1 MLHLFDN
8 KQQNSH
14 ILKGFPAVSPKPII
28 LFEWA
33 LFLRWHK
40 LRSVLGGFHGV
51 HRYFSIHVFIIFDV
65 PTGWD
70 ESWWTL
76 SIFLPQNRLWKLLII
91 KIRKFPPF
99 FHFSI
104 IGLPPV
110 SSSTLG
116 SPHPFIH
123 LSIQVVGN
131 DFCWPNFIRGIFLKS
146 TAPRWGETFHSK
158 WEKTKEPTE
167 TGDPHYCRY
176 DGLWPSFT
184 GVKTMAYLRYLEIHS
199 WSSCFVSGQV
209 NDLVMTFLPHQS
221 HQSLFVTYKAW
232 YQLKPWPW
240 TN

>member
-1 MLHLFDN
+1 MSTF
-8 KQQNSH
+8 
-14 ILKGFPAVSPKPII
+14 
-28 LFEWA
+28 
-33 LFLRWHK
+33 FLTVAQTEKCFGWFS
-40 LRSVLGGFHGV
+40 RSYRH
-51 HRYFSIHVFIIFDV
+51 FSIHVFIIKLMYPQDEMSRDELSLNSC
-65 PTGWD
+65 PKTGFGSFW
-70 ESWWTL
+70 S
-76 SIFLPQNRLWKLLII
+76 S
-91 KIRKFPPF
+91 KFENSS
-99 FHFSI
+99 HFSVFSMDRSSS
-104 IGLPPV
+104 GQ
-110 SSSTLG
+110 SSTLG

-131 DFCWPNFIRGIFLKS
+131 DFCWPNFIRSIFLKS
-146 TAPRWGETFHSK
+146 TAPRWGETFDSK

-167 TGDPHYCRY
+167 TGEPLPAP
-176 DGLWPSFT
+176 LWWPMAIVSSRFTT

>member
-1 MLHLFDN
+1 MSTFFNGGTNWEVFWVVFTEFID
-8 KQQNSH
+8 
-14 ILKGFPAVSPKPII
+14 I
-28 LFEWA
+28 
-33 LFLRWHK
+33 FL
-40 LRSVLGGFHGV
+40 
-51 HRYFSIHVFIIFDV
+51 YMFSLYLMY
-65 PTGWD
+65 PQD
-70 ESWWTL
+70 EMSRDEL
-76 SIFLPQNRLWKLLII
+76 SQLLPQNRLWKLLII

-146 TAPRWGETFHSK
+146 TAPQWGETFHSK

-184 GVKTMAYLRYLEIHS
+184 KTMAYLRYLEIHS